1 MGEIKLNRDELEK
14 DIRILDSLNDRV
26 CSILRDSENIGLKLN
41 TIKEVSVSSQRNAL
55 SNMQDS
61 LYNLSRKF
69 EDMRDD
75 IYNAVR
81 SYDSSENNV
90 NKIIEKGLGY
100 VTVSKGT
107 KSLYNMASVDMDN
120 VISNVGQVTLAAQVK
135 NLFLGV
141 AKGCVKFFGGSEETI
156 AEIESLR
163 QQSDEFLEKYVPNK
177 DVFKVS
183 KTVIDFGSYLIPY
196 FGAGRAVFEAF
207 TGVNAVTGEKM
218 GVFDRILSILSV
230 VGVGVLYKSGS
241 KLLSKTG
248 GVFSKI
254 SGKALQLLD
263 KGGNKLLSKLEKIFP
278 KLEGKAFNIEK
289 FITENYTKIA
299 EKISKGLGNF
309 KSKVLNIFEDAGNWI
324 KSLKNKSVELLK
336 TAGRKIEET
345 AYKLMHTGADLI
357 RKAACGIDDFI
368 AKAKALVPQHVVY
381 PDGTIGIEKGLYKNS
396 GACEKAAEDF
406 ISYTKDNLK
415 EVKKVIVKP
424 KYLEKVDD
432 LLTHITENPNVN
444 KNCTFEEL
452 CEIYNAKG
460 ANPKYTKK
468 EIAAAYYKYTGKLDQ
483 IDLIDYQKILKDDG
497 RPVTQAGVKKGE
509 AKNHAHHICY
519 KRGQDG
525 VVNEIAMQGQEILR
539 KYDIDPILDPHNLVP
554 APNKGHSEAN
564 IREVVEGLRKA
575 ERNGLKY
582 VDRKGLKGEER
593 IQYIKQFLYK
603 ELERLGE
610 IAKGR

>member
-1 MGEIKLNRDELEK
+1 
-14 DIRILDSLNDRV
+14 
-26 CSILRDSENIGLKLN
+26 
-41 TIKEVSVSSQRNAL
+41 
-55 SNMQDS
+55 
-61 LYNLSRKF
+61 
-69 EDMRDD
+69 
-75 IYNAVR
+75 
-81 SYDSSENNV
+81 
-90 NKIIEKGLGY
+90 
-100 VTVSKGT
+100 
-107 KSLYNMASVDMDN
+107 
-120 VISNVGQVTLAAQVK
+120 
-135 NLFLGV
+135 
-141 AKGCVKFFGGSEETI
+141 
-156 AEIESLR
+156 
-163 QQSDEFLEKYVPNK
+163 
-177 DVFKVS
+177 
-183 KTVIDFGSYLIPY
+183 
-196 FGAGRAVFEAF
+196 
-207 TGVNAVTGEKM
+207 
-218 GVFDRILSILSV
+218 
-230 VGVGVLYKSGS
+230 
-241 KLLSKTG
+241 
-248 GVFSKI
+248 
-254 SGKALQLLD
+254 
-263 KGGNKLLSKLEKIFP
+263 
-278 KLEGKAFNIEK
+278 
-289 FITENYTKIA
+289 
-299 EKISKGLGNF
+299 
-309 KSKVLNIFEDAGNWI
+309 
-324 KSLKNKSVELLK
+324 
-336 TAGRKIEET
+336 
-345 AYKLMHTGADLI
+345 MHTGADFI
-357 RKAACGIDDFI
+357 RKVACGIDDFI

-381 PDGTIGIEKGLYKNS
+381 PDGTIGIEKGLYKNN

-406 ISYTKDNLK
+406 ISYAKDNLK
-415 EVKKVIVKP
+415 EVKKVIIKP

-468 EIAAAYYKYTGKLDQ
+468 EIAAAYYKYTGKLDK

-582 VDRKGLKGEER
+582 VDRKGLKDEER